1 MNNPLVL
8 APSINVL
15 GSELSP
21 CSNKPLTGFLRD
33 GLCNTCAEDAG
44 SHTVCVEI
52 SEAFLLFSKARGND
66 LMTPHPEFGFDG
78 LKPGDSWCLCA
89 GRWLEAYEAGIA
101 PKVLLGLAM
110 APSVGSKCRGLAI
123 HSCRHWGGARAVLHE
138 FNRATSCRCWGVHL
152 PTTTP

>member
-8 APSINVL
+8 APPINVL

-101 PKVLLGLAM
+101 PKVILTSTHQEALKIVPLEHLLEN
-110 APSVGSKCRGLAI
+110 
-123 HSCRHWGGARAVLHE
+123 AVTI
-138 FNRATSCRCWGVHL
+138 N
-152 PTTTP
+152 